1 MNESGRTVTYVIVAA
16 VAVGLAWLLSPPGEI
31 TPEELR
37 TAKVGTEF
45 YPEFTDPNSATSI
58 RVVDFDDAKAT
69 SRGFGVSFENGKWT
83 IPSHHNYPADGADR
97 LAKTAASALHIK
109 REELAS
115 NSKQFHEQL
124 GVIDPLDEDKTKLKG
139 RGQRITIKKG
149 DDTLVDLIVGK
160 AAPNR
165 NGFYFIRKP
174 NEDATYVAKLSL
186 NLSTKFSDWVETDL
200 LKLNRDDLTEIVQ
213 DNYSIDRQRGAL
225 IPGDINTLRRDK
237 PADPWKLDGL
247 DETKEE
253 VDVAKVNAMLGALD
267 DLKLAGVRP
276 KPKGLRPDLT
286 FEEGVDN
293 AFEKQALMLD
303 LQRRGFFGARDPKTG
318 KPRLYS
324 NEGELLAATN
334 KGIVYTLKFG
344 DVFLADEAE
353 IEVGAS
359 KEAEDAEKEG
369 TDAEAKAK
377 AALGKQPSRYLFVV
391 ARFDEKHL
399 GERPVDPGPFNESGE
414 AAPPVVRPKE
424 KSDKTE
430 AGEAPDKPAPD
441 KPDEAKKPEGG
452 DDNCAPGIGD
462 DDEPKAPAAGDKADK
477 NQGDSDGKK
486 AAPEKSAEEL
496 KKEQLGK
503 AKKEHEDKVK
513 KYKSDL
519 AAFEDKVT
527 AGKKQADELNA
538 RFGDW
543 YYVISAE
550 NFNKLHVSRKELVKE
565 KGKAGDEKKPTDPP
579 IRGDDLPEEIK
590 DPGDDK

>member
-37 TAKVGTEF
+37 AAKVGEEF
-45 YPEFTDPNSATSI
+45 YKEFTDPNSATSI

-69 SRGFGVSFENGKWT
+69 PRGFGVSFENGKWT

-115 NSKQFHEQL
+115 SSKQFHEQL
-124 GVIDPLDEDKTKLKG
+124 GVIDPTDEDKTKLKG

-149 DDTLVDLIVGK
+149 DDTLVDLIIGK
-160 AAPNR
+160 GAPNR
-165 NGFYFIRKP
+165 TGFFFVRKP
-174 NEDATYVAKLSL
+174 SEDATFVAKLNL

-213 DNYSIDRQRGAL
+213 DNYSIDRLRGA
-225 IPGDINTLRRDK
+225 IIAGDINTLRREK
-237 PADPWKLDGL
+237 SADPWKLDGI
-247 DETKEE
+247 DESQEE

-293 AFEKQALMLD
+293 PFEKQALRLD
-303 LQRRGFFGARDPKTG
+303 LQRRGFYGARDPKTG

-334 KGIVYTLKFG
+334 KGVVYTLKFG

-353 IEVGAS
+353 VEVGG
-359 KEAEDAEKEG
+359 KHETEEEKEG
-369 TDAEAKAK
+369 ADPEAKAK

-391 ARFDEKHL
+391 TAFDEKYL
-399 GERPVDPGPFNESGE
+399 GERPVEPAPFDE
-414 AAPPVVRPKE
+414 AGAALPPVVRPRGKAE
-424 KSDKTE
+424 KSDADDAADKTST
-430 AGEAPDKPAPD
+430 DQQD
-441 KPDEAKKPEGG
+441 QSKKPEGG
-452 DDNCAPGIGD
+452 DDNCVPAPGA
-462 DDEPKAPAAGDKADK
+462 DDEDKPPAEGDKADK
-477 NQGDSDGKK
+477 SQADPGEKK
-486 AAPEKSAEEL
+486 GAPEKSPEDL
-496 KKEQLGK
+496 KKEQLEKG
-503 AKKEHEDKVK
+503 KKEHEEKVK
-513 KYKSDL
+513 KYKADL
-519 AAFEDKVT
+519 KTFEDKVA
-527 AGKKQADELNA
+527 AGQKQVDELNA

-550 NFNKLHVSRKELVKE
+550 NFNKLHVSRKDLVKE

-579 IRGDDLPEEIK
+579 IRSDEPPDDIK